1 MFLHSCYSY
10 KYKITH
16 ADTHK
21 QGFFPPLFVPGR
33 DSSCVEPS
41 SEVLSLGSRGPA
53 DAAAALFL
61 SLSLSLSLPQSV
73 YVCLWLASTA
83 ALLLFTP
90 ALTLTF
96 IECRSWRRKSSRDRK
111 LSQTAGASWKKNNP
125 DLISEMLI
133 QVSLS
138 RNNEWSSI
146 QHFNMHSRQVHT
158 HIHHFF
164 FVQQLS
170 SLSVSVCSGLYSL
183 CWLFGAMR
191 YLLTCSIYSS
201 KAVNWFTGSFNGC
214 ATVYHVTTQMEC
226 EG

>member
-1 MFLHSCYSY
+1 MIFYFNSHLRVLLLEFVLYNLVYLSTCCFTHYYKSHMGVTFRCPHTICMLVMFLHSCYSY

-73 YVCLWLASTA
+73 YVCLWLVASTA

-96 IECRSWRRKSSRDRK
+96 IECRS
-111 LSQTAGASWKKNNP
+111 
-125 DLISEMLI
+125 
-133 QVSLS
+133 
-138 RNNEWSSI
+138 
-146 QHFNMHSRQVHT
+146 
-158 HIHHFF
+158 
-164 FVQQLS
+164 
-170 SLSVSVCSGLYSL
+170 
-183 CWLFGAMR
+183 
-191 YLLTCSIYSS
+191 
-201 KAVNWFTGSFNGC
+201 
-214 ATVYHVTTQMEC
+214 
-226 EG
+226 